1 MPYSMKSR
9 FLNRNWSRRD
19 KIDIAAKRRKIRK
32 NNKQLSVVSDGYK
45 NQKFDILTF
54 WEVVKI
60 HAR

>member
-45 NQKFDILTF
+45 NQKFYILTF